1 MLILFL
7 FPEASAQFASWL
19 TGPFSSVLRMHSAV
33 CSLSYREAFFLWPRL
48 LIPHC
53 KEQQLCFVC
62 GGLCSVC
69 SLVCQSHPSLCTW
82 LFQLLK
88 GWLSGLLLRK
98 PFSGLWKSI
107 MCDLFFFP
115 QNVNFQ
121 ELLHMI
127 SQDCVWLKH
136 SWHSGG
142 ETFRELLFRKVMTSI
157 SI

>member
-1 MLILFL
+1 MLVLFL

-19 TGPFSSVLRMHSAV
+19 AGPFSSVLRMHSAV

-62 GGLCSVC
+62 GGLCTAC
-69 SLVCQSHPSLCTW
+69 SLIRQSHPSLCTR

-98 PFSGLWKSI
+98 PSSGLWKST
-107 MCDLFFFP
+107 MRDLFFFP
-115 QNVNFQ
+115 QKCKFPRAVTYDFTR
-121 ELLHMI
+121 LCLTKAF
-127 SQDCVWLKH
+127 L
-136 SWHSGG
+136 
-142 ETFRELLFRKVMTSI
+142 TFRRWNI
-157 SI
+157 SWVAF